1 MSLVTYLP
9 RLTFGTSSVFKEK
22 EVAESADLRSEYS
35 KEASCEN
42 IVGKRSKS
50 HFSYWSDEET
60 FPLKPSR

>member
-42 IVGKRSKS
+42 IVGKRRK
-50 HFSYWSDEET
+50 WETEGGCQIKQASD
-60 FPLKPSR
+60 